1 MSSPNEAQRDLKRP
15 YRKRAFQTGYT
26 QSGEAVAAYPPPPS
40 SYGTTERA
48 GTKVIRPGQDPATFD
63 RQVRPAVEYA
73 DRSKL
78 LDFATYPWHL
88 VPKPNSANV
97 TIRQLYNFATAAAY
111 NLANGEYIDALVLNV
126 SDTYGANSWTD
137 LSGNGIFQ
145 PTPTAFTGEAPA
157 PQVRALPGFE
167 ERPVTAATNNRANS
181 GTPFATDTVTATSP
195 TIGRTINTTAGNKGD
210 YYHIA
215 SFGHT
220 EASTIAGIRYQL
232 WIDGQLYQEWG
243 DFQWSAI
250 IPKID
255 QWHFDIP
262 LVVTQQIVF
271 RVLNDSAGPLTTG
284 SVEGCF
290 AGWTEQRD
298 YYQDVGREQS
308 TNVGASPS

>member
-15 YRKRAFQTGYT
+15 YRKKAFQTGYSQT
-26 QSGEAVAAYPPPPS
+26 GEAVAAFPPPPS

-78 LDFATYPWHL
+78 LDFSAYPWHL

-97 TIRQLYNFATAAAY
+97 TIRQLFNFATGAAY

-126 SDTYGANSWTD
+126 SDTYGSDTWTD

-157 PQVRALPGFE
+157 PNVRSLPT
-167 ERPVTAATNNRANS
+167 TAARPPRASTNNRSNS
-181 GTPFATDTVTATSP
+181 NTPFRTDTVTATSG
-195 TIGRTINTTAGNKGD
+195 TVGQTLNITAGNKGD
-210 YYHIA
+210 YYHIS

-220 EASTIAGIRYQL
+220 EASTIAGIRDQI
-232 WIDGQLYQEWG
+232 WVDGQLYQEWG

-250 IPKID
+250 IPKTD
-255 QWHFDIP
+255 QWHFEIP

-271 RVLNDSAGPLTTG
+271 RVLNDSAGALATG

-290 AGWTEQRD
+290 CGWTEQRD

>member
-1 MSSPNEAQRDLKRP
+1 MSSPNEGQRDLKRP
-15 YRKRAFQTGYT
+15 DRKKAFQTGYT

-78 LDFATYPWHL
+78 LDFAAYPWHL

-111 NLANGEYIDALVLNV
+111 NLGNGEYIDALVLNV
-126 SDTYGANSWTD
+126 SDTYGSDSWTD
-137 LSGNGIFQ
+137 ISGNGIFQ

-157 PQVRALPGFE
+157 PTVRSLPGFE
-167 ERPVTAATNNRANS
+167 ERPPTAATNNRSNS

-195 TIGRTINTTAGNKGD
+195 TVGRTLNTTAGNKGD

-220 EASTIAGIRYQL
+220 EASAVAGVRYQL
-232 WIDGQLYQEWG
+232 WIDGQLYQEYLLH
-243 DFQWSAI
+243 SYM
-250 IPKID
+250 
-255 QWHFDIP
+255 
-262 LVVTQQIVF
+262 
-271 RVLNDSAGPLTTG
+271 R
-284 SVEGCF
+284 
-290 AGWTEQRD
+290 
-298 YYQDVGREQS
+298 
-308 TNVGASPS
+308 